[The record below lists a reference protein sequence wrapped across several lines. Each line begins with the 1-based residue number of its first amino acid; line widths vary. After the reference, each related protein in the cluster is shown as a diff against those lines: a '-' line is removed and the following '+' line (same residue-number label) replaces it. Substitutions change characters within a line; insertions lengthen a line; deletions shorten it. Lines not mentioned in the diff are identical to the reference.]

1 MQESRYLQVGGGEAY
16 FIMVEVEQKAD
27 RNKKEALF
35 GEKGLMIG
43 TLWLTQG
50 KSKFEKKL
58 FLKQGFKHLL
68 FKGETIDK
76 KVVKKDIV

>member
-1 MQESRYLQVGGGEAY
+1 
-16 FIMVEVEQKAD
+16 
-27 RNKKEALF
+27 
-35 GEKGLMIG
+35 MIG
-43 TLWLTQG
+43 TLWVAQG

-58 FLKQGFKHLL
+58 FLKKEGFKHLL

>member
-1 MQESRYLQVGGGEAY
+1 
-16 FIMVEVEQKAD
+16 
-27 RNKKEALF
+27 
-35 GEKGLMIG
+35 MIG
-43 TLWLTQG
+43 TLWLVQG

-68 FKGETIDK
+68 FKGETVDK

>member
-1 MQESRYLQVGGGEAY
+1 MQVGGGEAY

-27 RNKKEALF
+27 RSKKEALF

-43 TLWLTQG
+43 TLWLAQG